1 MVRQLLKRNSEGH
14 RMNRPKINKRRLAK
28 KSRASTWRYRPSTN
42 PLRKI
47 ARGTTLKGLLEEI
60 EYGNSIARLY
70 ANLTDPEFRLDGDER
85 ARIGRRWLQRA
96 GRRGFG
102 ASFDCHARGDEYRL
116 GSIEWNPWDRW
127 SRQISAI
134 RGGLCCLI
142 FPRESSLTV
151 STA

>member
-60 EYGNSIARLY
+60 EYGNSVTRLY
-70 ANLTDPEFRLDGDER
+70 ANLTAKAILLDSGARMQRTYGPKLAQLSALDPGE
-85 ARIGRRWLQRA
+85 
-96 GRRGFG
+96 
-102 ASFDCHARGDEYRL
+102 
-116 GSIEWNPWDRW
+116 
-127 SRQISAI
+127 
-134 RGGLCCLI
+134 
-142 FPRESSLTV
+142 
-151 STA
+151 